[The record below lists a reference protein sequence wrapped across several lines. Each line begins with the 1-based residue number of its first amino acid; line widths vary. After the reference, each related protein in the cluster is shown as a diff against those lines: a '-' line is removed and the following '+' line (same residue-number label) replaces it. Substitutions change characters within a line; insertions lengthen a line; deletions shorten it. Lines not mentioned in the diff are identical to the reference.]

1 MTLEQWTLG
10 DLIKDA
16 EQIYAPAG
24 RLKLEELEEMSRDE
38 VQETLM
44 NLATEAYELR
54 EKMFGETNMRELE
67 RIVMLRVIDNHWM
80 EHLDDMDMLR
90 EGIGLLSYGQRN
102 PLVEYKIKGHDMFQ
116 SMIDAIQTDIATM
129 MYRVNI
135 ITPEQQRAMEEQAK
149 QRLAQAKSSHSS
161 AEGDQ
166 EPAKKQPVVKGEKIG
181 RNDPCPCGSGKK
193 YKNCCGRDK

>member
-1 MTLEQWTLG
+1 
-10 DLIKDA
+10 
-16 EQIYAPAG
+16 
-24 RLKLEELEEMSRDE
+24 MSRDE